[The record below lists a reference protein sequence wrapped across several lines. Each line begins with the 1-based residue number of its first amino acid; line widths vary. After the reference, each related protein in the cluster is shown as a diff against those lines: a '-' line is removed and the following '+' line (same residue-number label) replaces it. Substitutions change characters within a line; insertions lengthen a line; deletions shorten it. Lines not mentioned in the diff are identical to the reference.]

1 MILMR
6 TLIPRV
12 SRRASTTL
20 SYILSI
26 AVFPI
31 LVLLT
36 VFLPRILRLYVQV
49 VYTPAQAAD
58 PRLLDKIPVALWIV
72 IYLGV
77 AIAYLADGAMLV
89 LLHRVRRELVFTDP
103 SVTCLRIL
111 SWCCLGEAACFF
123 FVGYYFRFSFAV
135 AFAAF
140 FIGIALRVVKN
151 VIEEAT
157 AIKAENDFTI

>member
-1 MILMR
+1 MLPS
-6 TLIPRV
+6 LPRV

-20 SYILSI
+20 SYLLSI
-26 AVFPI
+26 LVAPI

-36 VFLPRILRLYVQV
+36 IFMPRILRLYVQV
-49 VYTPAQAAD
+49 VYTPQQAAA
-58 PRLLDKIPVALWIV
+58 PNLLERIPVMLWIV
-72 IYLGV
+72 IYAGI

-89 LLHRVRRELVFTDP
+89 LLNRVRHEQVFTDR
-103 SVTCLRIL
+103 SVACLRLL
-111 SWCCLGEAACFF
+111 SWCCIGEAVCFF
-123 FVGYYFRFSFAV
+123 FVGYYFRFSYAV
-135 AFAAF
+135 SFAAF